1 MVNED
6 FRKFNK
12 IQQEHQGEYIGTD
25 RKQHYGVKDPTYN
38 NQKDTDK
45 SVGATGREI
54 D

>member
-6 FRKFNK
+6 FRKFHK
-12 IQQEHQGEYIGTD
+12 AQQEHQGKYIGAD
-25 RKQHYGVKDPTYN
+25 RKQRYEVKDPEYN

-54 D
+54 E